1 MPPPLVIVSLAF
13 LLGIA
18 LSGTA
23 GAPWPVEL
31 LLLAALLPVTIL
43 LLWRDRRG
51 FFASVCGAAFLL
63 GCVRYQA
70 AVVAPRDALARY
82 NDAKAVTLQGVVV
95 APPDVRDS
103 GANLRVEVSRVRTS
117 TLPCFGACDWTPVE
131 GLVQAKLARFGDYQ
145 YGDQLEL
152 SGALRAPPSQ
162 GDFSYADYL
171 ARQDIYSLMDR
182 PRALRLASGQ
192 GNPLFAAL
200 YALRERAH
208 VVITQSLPEPQSGLL
223 SGILL
228 GLARD
233 IPAPTIDAFNRTS
246 TSHIIAISG
255 QNAIL

>member
-1 MPPPLVIVSLAF
+1 MPPLVAVSLAF

-18 LSGTA
+18 LSGAA
-23 GAPWPVEL
+23 GAPWPGEL
-31 LLLAALLPVTIL
+31 LLLSALLPAGVL

-51 FFASVCGAAFLL
+51 FFASVCGVAFLL
-63 GCVRYQA
+63 GCARYQG
-70 AVVAPRDALARY
+70 AVAAPRDALARY
-82 NDAKAVTLQGVVV
+82 NDLKAVTLQGVVS
-95 APPDVRDS
+95 APPDVRDN
-103 GANLRVEVSRVRTS
+103 GANLRIEVARVRPGTQ
-117 TLPCFGACDWTPVE
+117 PCADVCDWAPVE
-131 GLVQAKLARFGDYQ
+131 GLVLAKLARFGAYQ

-152 SGALRAPPSQ
+152 SGALRPPPSQ
-162 GDFSYADYL
+162 GDSSYADFL

-208 VVITQSLPEPQSGLL
+208 TIIAQSLPEPQAGLL

-233 IPAPTIDAFNRTS
+233 IPAPTVAAFNRTS

-255 QNAIL
+255 